1 MTRAIAIVVALLVAV
16 PSRPVAARARTGD
29 ATAIALQAD
38 AAHEAGRFGEAGELY
53 ARAYRAMN
61 AEEKMALGEVM
72 VAAALDDLR
81 SSHRA
86 APDPD
91 RTRLAGELLAEY
103 EREVGTLPDAIAE
116 HRAWLPTE
124 ETPALVEDEV
134 LHDPAPTRRQ
144 TYDDDE
150 PAPRTIERRAAP
162 RDVAAPL
169 SIGFGVAATIGGAAL
184 LAFGAPLGKRAEDA
198 RDDALADPRYL
209 ALHDNDPETI
219 AYEQG
224 YDDYVEHEKRRATA
238 FAVTGSLLLAAGIGL
253 AVYGAIRLARHR
265 RAPSEMARVR
275 AIPGGLV
282 F

>member
-1 MTRAIAIVVALLVAV
+1 MRAVAIGVALLVAV
-16 PSRPVAARARTGD
+16 SSHPVAARARTGD

-61 AEEKMALGEVM
+61 AEERTALGEVM

-103 EREVGTLPDAIAE
+103 EREVGTLPDAIAD
-116 HRAWLPTE
+116 HRAWLAAE
-124 ETPALVEDEV
+124 DVPAPVEDDV
-134 LHDPAPTRRQ
+134 LDDDPAPTRRQ
-144 TYDDDE
+144 TYDDE

-184 LAFGAPLGKRAEDA
+184 LAFGVPLGKRAEAA
-198 RDDALADPRYL
+198 RADALADPQYL
-209 ALHDNDPETI
+209 ALDDNDPETI

-224 YDDYVEHEKRRATA
+224 YDDYVKHEKRRATA
-238 FAVTGSLLLAAGIGL
+238 FAVTGSLLVAAGIGL
-253 AVYGAIRLARHR
+253 AVYGAIRLVRHR

-275 AIPGGLV
+275 AIPGGLA